1 VFCINLPARKGTT
14 PSTGRGSIQQRG
26 PILVDAAWNSASQNR
41 ERESK
46 EDIATSSLTMTISWR
61 GRGSCLIVPSIPVP
75 SLSLQV
81 YSYRCRSS
89 SNRYFIN
96 VYSKSTINILQSY
109 PFHMIVD
116 TLFSLSFRPWSSWA
130 REPFLVWTLPFYH
143 STSFFWYLLHLPIGK
158 RISRAVLSLY

>member
-1 VFCINLPARKGTT
+1 MICINLPARKGTT
-14 PSTGRGSIQQRG
+14 PSTGRGSIQHRG

-41 ERESK
+41 VRESK
-46 EDIATSSLTMTISWR
+46 EDTATSSSTMTISWR
-61 GRGSCLIVPSIPVP
+61 GRGSCLIAIPVP

-81 YSYRCRSS
+81 YSYGCRSS

-96 VYSKSTINILQSY
+96 GYSKSTVNIIQSY

-116 TLFSLSFRPWSSWA
+116 TLFNLSFRPWSSWA

-143 STSFFWYLLHLPIGK
+143 STSFFWCLLHLPIGK
-158 RISRAVLSLY
+158 RISRAVLSLH

>member
-1 VFCINLPARKGTT
+1 MICINLPARKGTT

-41 ERESK
+41 VRESK
-46 EDIATSSLTMTISWR
+46 EDTATSSSTMTISWR
-61 GRGSCLIVPSIPVP
+61 GRGSCLIAIPVP

-81 YSYRCRSS
+81 YSYGCRSS

-96 VYSKSTINILQSY
+96 GYSKSTVNIIQSY

-116 TLFSLSFRPWSSWA
+116 TLFNLSFRPWSSWA
-130 REPFLVWTLPFYH
+130 REPFLVWPFYH